1 MTRGCLEA
9 RIAKLELW
17 QVPRPPYVV
26 RVNFPMTTEDRAAV
40 ANARGSR
47 VAVLPYKCA
56 TTEEWSARYATMGAL
71 Q

>member
-1 MTRGCLEA
+1 MSRNLET

-17 QVPRPPYVV
+17 RVPRPPYVV
-26 RVNFPMTTEDRAAV
+26 RVNFPMTAEDRATI
-40 ANARGSR
+40 ANAHGR

-56 TTEEWSARYATMGAL
+56 TIEEWSARYVTMGTL